1 MKNSPQSDAHGIA
14 YTIDDF
20 GEDFP
25 AKTPT
30 GRISSHFKN
39 IYVHG
44 TLKDKDMHLTLTKL
58 DEGIT
63 ALIVG
68 GDRTHIGSVTV
79 ISPEGEMTSADFPG
93 HKEACV
99 TQKAAGYLYRQFKT
113 PVTVTA
119 GIHFDNITKEEIT
132 AVLEMSERMLMT
144 ATEELRKIDAETE
157 KESD

>member
-1 MKNSPQSDAHGIA
+1 MKSSPQSDAHGIV
-14 YTIDDF
+14 YTIDDLEE
-20 GEDFP
+20 GFP

-30 GRISSHFKN
+30 ERISSHFKN

-99 TQKAAGYLYRQFKT
+99 TQKAAEYLYRQFKT

-119 GIHFDNITKEEIT
+119 GIHFDNITKEEIRSVLNMTEEMLKT
-132 AVLEMSERMLMT
+132 AV
-144 ATEELRKIDAETE
+144 TEIGEIQ
-157 KESD
+157 